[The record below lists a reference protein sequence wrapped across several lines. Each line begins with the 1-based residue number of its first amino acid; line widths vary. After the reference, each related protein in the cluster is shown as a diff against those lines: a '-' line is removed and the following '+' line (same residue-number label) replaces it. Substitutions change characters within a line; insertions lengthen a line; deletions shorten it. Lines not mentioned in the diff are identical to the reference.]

1 MKRNLS
7 RTSWSPYWLSCL
19 IVWLSVLVAEAQEP
33 THYVTI
39 ENIPYHEVIAT
50 KNSDAKIPENTNDA
64 SEVATDTTLD
74 TAADA
79 ATNAVHKNDSTLDEL
94 LLDIYYPENTS
105 AFTTLVWYHGGG
117 LTGGHKHIPES
128 LKEKGIAIVAVE
140 YRLSPAVDFPVFIE
154 DAAAA
159 AVWVKRHIAEYG
171 GDANRVF
178 LAGGSAGGY
187 LTAMIGMDPRWLKP
201 YGMSSH
207 DFAGLIP
214 VSAQVTTHFHV
225 KKLLGDQGEQY
236 QPVIDQNAPLAHLS
250 KTLPPILLIV
260 GDRKVE
266 WKARVEENELMY
278 ASLKALGHLQ
288 VFFHENM
295 GFDHGISGLGRD
307 CEEPAQQILDFMTSI
322 R

>member
-1 MKRNLS
+1 MKRNLC
-7 RTSWSPYWLSCL
+7 RTSWSLYLLSCL
-19 IVWLSVLVAEAQEP
+19 IVWLSALVAGAQEP
-33 THYVTI
+33 IHYVTI

-50 KNSDAKIPENTNDA
+50 KNSDTETLENTNFTTNA
-64 SEVATDTTLD
+64 S
-74 TAADA
+74 DA
-79 ATNAVHKNDSTLDEL
+79 AATAVHKNGSTLDEL
-94 LLDIYYPENTS
+94 LLDIYYPENTPG
-105 AFTTLVWYHGGG
+105 FTTLVWYHGGG

-128 LKEKGIAIVAVE
+128 LKEKGIAIVAVD

-187 LTAMIGMDPRWLKP
+187 LTAMIGMDPRWLEP

-225 KKLLGDQGEQY
+225 KKLLGNQGEQY
-236 QPVIDQNAPLAHLS
+236 QPIIDQNAPLAHLS

-278 ASLKALGHLQ
+278 ASLKALGHSQ
-288 VFFHENM
+288 VFFHENI
-295 GFDHGISGLGRD
+295 GFDHGISGLGKD
-307 CEEPAQQILDFMTSI
+307 CETPAQRILDFMTSI